1 MFRKWWKRPEVVPEV
16 QFDPLQPEGNVI
28 AIGDIHGRFDL
39 LSKFAAASASTQV
52 ICLGDMVDRGEQ
64 SADVLRT
71 LSDLPDVISLMG
83 NHEDMMLQ
91 FIDNPVEK
99 GERWLRHG
107 GLQTL
112 ASFGVSGVSQTS
124 TGPDLER
131 ARDKLFNAMGEDLLN
146 WVANLPKFWTSGNVA
161 FVHAGAD
168 PIVSIEDQENRT
180 LLWGHK
186 DFGRV
191 PRADGM
197 WIVHGHTIVDTP
209 VMKRGVISID
219 TGAYA
224 TGNLT
229 AATIMNG
236 DVSFTYA

>member
-1 MFRKWWKRPEVVPEV
+1 MLGKWWKRPKVVPEV
-16 QFDPLQPEGNVI
+16 QFGPLEPEGNVI

-39 LSKFAAASASTQV
+39 LNKFAATTTAAQI
-52 ICLGDMVDRGEQ
+52 ICLGDMIDRGEQ

-71 LSDLPDVISLMG
+71 LHELPDVISLMG

-91 FIDNPVEK
+91 FIVNPVEK

-124 TGPDLER
+124 TGGELER
-131 ARDKLFNAMGEDLLN
+131 ARDKLFAAMGEDLID
-146 WVANLPKFWTSGNVA
+146 WVANLPKYWTSGNVA

-168 PIVSIEDQENRT
+168 PLIAIEEQENRT

-197 WIVHGHTIVDTP
+197 WVVHGHTIVDTP
-209 VMKRGVISID
+209 VIRRGVVSID

-229 AATIMNG
+229 AATILKG